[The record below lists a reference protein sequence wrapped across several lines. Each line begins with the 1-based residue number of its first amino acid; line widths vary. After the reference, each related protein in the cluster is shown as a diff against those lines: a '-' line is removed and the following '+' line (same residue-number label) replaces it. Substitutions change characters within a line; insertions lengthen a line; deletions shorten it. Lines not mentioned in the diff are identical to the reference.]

1 MERCVEDRQ
10 RRRGGVPLLGSPAQA
25 LIADTGAPIDGRR
38 RRTPTG
44 PSFEDAAK
52 AFTSEF
58 EVITLGERN
67 AGYVNSK
74 AEIVRVNLFPF
85 FGELALAAIPPAH
98 VPESR
103 AHPPPPRPPT
113 ATAPATAPPP
123 QPPS

>member
-10 RRRGGVPLLGSPAQA
+10 RRRGGVPLRGSPAQA

-67 AGYVNSK
+67 AGYVKSK
-74 AEIVRVNLFPF
+74 ADIVRVNLLPF
-85 FGELALAAIPPAH
+85 FGDMALEDITAGKVKEYRAPTTTTRIDTTTT
-98 VPESR
+98 SR
-103 AHPPPPRPPT
+103 KRPVGNK
-113 ATAPATAPPP
+113 
-123 QPPS
+123 